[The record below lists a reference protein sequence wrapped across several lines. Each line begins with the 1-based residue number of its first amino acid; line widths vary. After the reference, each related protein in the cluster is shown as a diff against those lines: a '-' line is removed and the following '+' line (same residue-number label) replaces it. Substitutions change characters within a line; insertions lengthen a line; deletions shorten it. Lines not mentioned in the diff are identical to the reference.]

1 LKAHTAQPGKKKP
14 VAATTNES
22 VRSVQIMKKNAGQII
37 HLIKAETIK
46 IELPWKQLTDFR
58 CKTKYTNKTFCRTP
72 RPAYLVVLSVL
83 VIFCPLGPTNF
94 KKSEV
99 HKKYLSFL

>member
-37 HLIKAETIK
+37 HLIKAGPRDFLVE
-46 IELPWKQLTDFR
+46 IENFN
-58 CKTKYTNKTFCRTP
+58 YTCM
-72 RPAYLVVLSVL
+72 VQ
-83 VIFCPLGPTNF
+83 
-94 KKSEV
+94 
-99 HKKYLSFL
+99 